1 VGLLR
6 ASGPLGGLRELGTRG
21 AWGWAAHTGRLG
33 RMPLGCGSCAVGP
46 PRERGGK
53 DGWAAGAGL
62 ARGIG
67 VYFLL
72 FLYLSLFSI

>member
-1 VGLLR
+1 MGVGR
-6 ASGPLGGLRELGTRG
+6 AHWPAREDAAGLRELRC
-21 AWGWAAHTGRLG
+21 WAAE
-33 RMPLGCGSCAVGP
+33 
-46 PRERGGK
+46 REGGGGGGK

>member
-1 VGLLR
+1 VGR
-6 ASGPLGGLRELGTRG
+6 ARWPAGEDAAGPRGSRCCAAERE
-21 AWGWAAHTGRLG
+21 
-33 RMPLGCGSCAVGP
+33 
-46 PRERGGK
+46 GGK

-72 FLYLSLFSI
+72 FLYLSLFSM